1 MSLATYAA
9 PFHEDNNKKIMPTT
23 KIHSKK
29 VSNLLN
35 KIHETFD
42 TSDNLADFVPPPMP
56 QSSGVQKTKERHQM
70 PAPSHEYTE
79 QLHNEDSK
87 RGPPEYA
94 KFYSNKVESFRPF
107 FAQDQYKEENGNDIN
122 AKLNDILNLLQKQQ
136 EQRTENV
143 TEEIIL
149 YSFFGIFIIYLVDSF
164 KRVGKYTR

>member
-23 KIHSKK
+23 KFHSKK
-29 VSNLLN
+29 VNKLLN

-42 TSDNLADFVPPPMP
+42 TSDNLVDFVPPPMP
-56 QSSGVQKTKERHQM
+56 QSSGVEKTKDSHHITT
-70 PAPSHEYTE
+70 PSHNYSE
-79 QLHNEDSK
+79 QLSDDSK
-87 RGPPEYA
+87 QQPPEYA

-107 FAQDQYKEENGNDIN
+107 FAQDQHKEENGDVN
-122 AKLNDILNLLQKQQ
+122 AKLNDILHLLQQQQ